1 MSMNEKWAAAVGG
14 RVEFGVGLNDWSCVM
29 RDFFEMSVDERLAL
43 YGEDPIEEL
52 YAMSVEERMA
62 RYGRDYNEYL

>member
-14 RVEFGVGLNDWSCVM
+14 RVEFDVELFDLSI
-29 RDFFEMSVDERLAL
+29 DERLAL
-43 YGEDPIEEL
+43 YCEDPIEEL
-52 YAMSVEERMA
+52 YAMSVEERIA